1 MTLYEYTRVNKSDFD
16 CYDNVIDISV
26 TVCFIDDADI
36 EKDDLA
42 SKFCNELIKK
52 VEVVEQ
58 TDDCSII
65 CKWYNLIERNF
76 EKFKAFTAKH
86 WKRDYNDKDD
96 FIEQWIREIHYYMAG
111 YVPEDFYNVLI
122 ELVNTLE

>member
-1 MTLYEYTRVNKSDFD
+1 MTLYEYTRVNKNDFD
-16 CYDNVIDISV
+16 CYDDVIDISV

-65 CKWYNLIERNF
+65 CKWYDLIERNLA
-76 EKFKAFTAKH
+76 KFKEFTAKH
-86 WKRDYNDKDD
+86 WKRDYIDTDD
-96 FIEQWIREIHYYMAG
+96 FIEQWIREIHYYMAMK
-111 YVPEDFYNVLI
+111 LI
-122 ELVNTLE
+122 ETMFFA